1 MKFLCGFFW
10 IPAVYPWISES
21 VCGKIL
27 PVSQAGNQRSL
38 RWAGHGLR
46 PSKTTRKRFTCVKK
60 KGGTAMFRTF
70 FNGVV
75 NARLDELSLMER
87 ELKRSRSQER
97 K

>member
-1 MKFLCGFFW
+1 MGWTWAAAQKDNLKE
-10 IPAVYPWISES
+10 IH
-21 VCGKIL
+21 
-27 PVSQAGNQRSL
+27 L
-38 RWAGHGLR
+38 RI
-46 PSKTTRKRFTCVKK
+46 KK

>member
-1 MKFLCGFFW
+1 
-10 IPAVYPWISES
+10 
-21 VCGKIL
+21 
-27 PVSQAGNQRSL
+27 
-38 RWAGHGLR
+38 
-46 PSKTTRKRFTCVKK
+46 
-60 KGGTAMFRTF
+60 MFHTF

>member
-1 MKFLCGFFW
+1 
-10 IPAVYPWISES
+10 
-21 VCGKIL
+21 
-27 PVSQAGNQRSL
+27 
-38 RWAGHGLR
+38 
-46 PSKTTRKRFTCVKK
+46 
-60 KGGTAMFRTF
+60 MFRTF